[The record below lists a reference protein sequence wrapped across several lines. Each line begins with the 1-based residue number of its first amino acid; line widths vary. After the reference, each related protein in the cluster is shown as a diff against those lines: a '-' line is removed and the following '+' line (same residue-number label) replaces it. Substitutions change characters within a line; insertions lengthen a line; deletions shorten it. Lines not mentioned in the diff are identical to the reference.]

1 MAGRPRKHFWGW
13 SQPVR
18 VVLTVGL
25 LWGTLALAWTSWKE
39 KRPSVNPAL
48 VVEVNIDPPEV
59 LVALPRIG
67 PALVARIVVAR
78 RERPFRSLEDFD
90 VRVRGVGPV
99 TVKALR
105 PFLRFSV
112 PKTALR

>member
-1 MAGRPRKHFWGW
+1 M
-13 SQPVR
+13 R

-25 LWGTLALAWTSWKE
+25 VWGTLALAWTSWEE
-39 KRPSVNPAL
+39 KRPSVDPAL

-67 PALVARIVVAR
+67 PALVARIVEAR
-78 RERPFRSLEDFD
+78 QERPFRSLEDFD

-99 TVKALR
+99 TAKALR

-112 PKTALR
+112 PETALR

>member
-1 MAGRPRKHFWGW
+1 MAGRPRKHVWGW

-25 LWGTLALAWTSWKE
+25 VGGTLALGWTSWRE

-67 PALVARIVVAR
+67 PTLVARIVEAR

-90 VRVRGVGPV
+90 VRVRGIGPV
-99 TVKALR
+99 AVKALR

-112 PKTALR
+112 PKTMLR